1 MRDGDGSAVSD
12 PGDVADMENRDQGPA
27 RAGLEGGQTEG
38 GRAPGGHAG
47 GTLAHGGLVDI
58 TTTGRRTGE
67 RRKIEIA
74 LHNVDGRLFISGMP
88 SPRRRSWLANLDA
101 DPHLTLHLRD
111 GAGSDLP
118 ATARVIDDESER
130 RSIMPA
136 IARAWGR
143 SDIDEMV
150 LHSPLIEVTLDPE
163 G

>member
-1 MRDGDGSAVSD
+1 MPPRRPMRDVDGLA
-12 PGDVADMENRDQGPA
+12 
-27 RAGLEGGQTEG
+27 
-38 GRAPGGHAG
+38 

-67 RRKIEIA
+67 RRRIEIA
-74 LHNVDGRLFISGMP
+74 IHNVEGHLFISGMP

-101 DPHLTLHLRD
+101 DPRLTLHLRD

-118 ATARVIDDESER
+118 ATARVIEDESER

-150 LHSPLIEVTLDPE
+150 RHSPLIEVTLDPE

>member
-1 MRDGDGSAVSD
+1 
-12 PGDVADMENRDQGPA
+12 METRDQGPA
-27 RAGLEGGQTEG
+27 RAGQEGGQAAG
-38 GRAPGGHAG
+38 GQAAHGHAG

-67 RRKIEIA
+67 GRRIEIA
-74 LHNVDGRLFISGMP
+74 IHNVDGRLFISGMP

-101 DPHLTLHLRD
+101 DPRLTLHIRD

-118 ATARVIDDESER
+118 ATARVIDADSER

-150 LHSPLIEVTLDPE
+150 RHSPLIEVTLGPE